1 MSWKKP
7 IWTDKEKL
15 MEEMVKN
22 YIDYQVVCTGMSCLN
37 GPIKTGSKDESK
49 WNAKVSVTCSCNGIK
64 IQMINKRKKEKGLK
78 MGHVEFT
85 T

>member
-1 MSWKKP
+1 
-7 IWTDKEKL
+7 
-15 MEEMVKN
+15 
-22 YIDYQVVCTGMSCLN
+22 MSCLN